1 MVGTVEENKSGCVGL
16 GFDLWRRS
24 IVALGLDLKEKH
36 DIRVIVV
43 DLRFWV
49 VGMVMSWLR
58 CHHGKGGSL
67 VLLLV
72 ALFLRSKTKPQTPCL
87 SRCLFDLGIGFLLV
101 VRI

>member
-1 MVGTVEENKSGCVGL
+1 M
-16 GFDLWRRS
+16 
-24 IVALGLDLKEKH
+24 GLDLKEKC
-36 DIRVIVV
+36 DIGVVVV

-49 VGMVMSWLR
+49 VGMVTSWLQCCR
-58 CHHGKGGSL
+58 GCGESL

-72 ALFLRSKTKPQTPCL
+72 ALFLRSKTKPQTPSL